1 MLGSQSIRCVVLMQ
15 SDLYNASSHCHV
27 ITGADDMTKERT
39 FTIGQLVAVQKILRE
54 TLQLPPEE
62 FPLPAFIGMISD
74 EIEQLRSRGMSD
86 EEIAS
91 LLAQTTGVTVRADA
105 IRIYYAQP
113 VARKQ

>member
-1 MLGSQSIRCVVLMQ
+1 MQ
-15 SDLYNASSHCHV
+15 PDFYNASSHCHV
-27 ITGADDMTKERT
+27 IPGADAMTKERT

-86 EEIAS
+86 EEIAG
-91 LLAQTTGVTVRADA
+91 LIARTTGVPVHADA
-105 IRIYYAQP
+105 IRIYYAPP
-113 VARKQ
+113 VARRQ